1 MNKNAQK
8 RKHTE
13 TLGLLSPEQ
22 LEDCANR
29 GMSQS
34 SKDIKQYLW
43 ELKEVEMAT
52 VRMKDIDAAIAA
64 LPMEEQLLRDGRLDN
79 QRREF
84 PGYNQG

>member
-1 MNKNAQK
+1 
-8 RKHTE
+8 
-13 TLGLLSPEQ
+13 
-22 LEDCANR
+22 
-29 GMSQS
+29 MSQS

-43 ELKEVEMAT
+43 ELKEVERAT

>member
-8 RKHTE
+8 RKHME

-43 ELKEVEMAT
+43 ELKEVERAT

>member
-8 RKHTE
+8 RKHME

-43 ELKEVEMAT
+43 QLKEVERAT

>member
-1 MNKNAQK
+1 MNKNAQN
-8 RKHTE
+8 RKHME

-22 LEDCANR
+22 LEDCTNR
-29 GMSQS
+29 DMSQS
-34 SKDIKQYLW
+34 SKNIKQYIW

-52 VRMKDIDAAIAA
+52 ARMKDIDAAIAA
-64 LPMEEQLLRDGRLDN
+64 LPIEEQLLREGKLDN